1 MAKTKKW
8 LAGLT
13 LALVMAV
20 FGTAAGMAGEDMFSR
35 VQEYTLDNGL
45 KVLLLPESRAPV
57 VTLQV
62 WYKVGS
68 RNEVLGK
75 TGLSHLTEHLM
86 FRGTEK
92 YGPKVFSRTVQKM
105 GGNDNAFTSKDY
117 TAYFEN
123 GPQSA
128 LGLWL
133 EMEADRM
140 RHLKVGE
147 DLFTTEK
154 QVVIEERRLRTEDDP
169 VGTLVEETVAMAFK
183 AHSYQWPIIG
193 WMHDIQGLQREDF
206 LAHYR
211 TFYRP
216 DNATVVVVGDIEP
229 QQVLKQVKGTFGKL
243 PKGGQPPGFRPFEP
257 PQQGERRL
265 TLQREAQLPFLIM
278 AYHTPNLT
286 EKDAFALEVL
296 SLVLSQGKSSRLYQ
310 KLVYEQRLA
319 LEVGADY
326 EMATASPS
334 LFTVYG
340 QPLPGKTVEELEKAL
355 EAEIARIKEAPISDQ
370 ELQKAKNQT
379 EAAFVMAQD
388 SIFYRGM
395 LLGKYETIADWKK
408 LQEIVPGI
416 RAVTKEDVQA
426 AAQKYLVAHNRTV
439 GILHPLK
446 TDKPKMGTYKS
457 HEHIR

>member
-1 MAKTKKW
+1 M
-8 LAGLT
+8 
-13 LALVMAV
+13 LVMALLLAWS
-20 FGTAAGMAGEDMFSR
+20 GLQAAENDLFRR

-45 KVLLLPESRAPV
+45 KVLLLPEPRAPV

-92 YGPKVFSRTVQKM
+92 FGPKIFSRTVQKM

-123 GPQSA
+123 GPQTGLA
-128 LGLWL
+128 LWL

-147 DLFTTEK
+147 DLFATEK

-169 VGTLVEETVAMAFK
+169 VGSLLEETVATAFK

-193 WMHDIQGLQREDF
+193 WMHDIAELQRED
-206 LAHYR
+206 LLNHYR
-211 TFYRP
+211 TFYQP
-216 DNATVVVVGDIEP
+216 NNATVVVVGDIEP
-229 QQVLKQVKGTFGKL
+229 QAVLKQVKATFGKI
-243 PKGGQPPGFRPFEP
+243 PPGPPRPEFRPFEP

-265 TLQREAQLPFLIM
+265 TLTREAQLPFVVM
-278 AYHTPNLT
+278 AYHAPNLND
-286 EKDAFALEVL
+286 KDAFALEVL
-296 SLVLSQGKSSRLYQ
+296 SLVLSQGKSSRLYHN
-310 KLVYEQRLA
+310 LVYEQRLA
-319 LEVGADY
+319 LSVGADY
-326 EMATASPS
+326 EMATANPG
-334 LFTVYG
+334 LFSVYG

-355 EAEIARIKEAPISDQ
+355 EAQLARVRETPISDE
-370 ELQKAKNQT
+370 ELTKAKNQT

-388 SIFYRGM
+388 SLFYRGM
-395 LLGKYETIADWKK
+395 LLGRYETIGGWRK

-416 RAVTKEDVQA
+416 RAVTKEDVQRV
-426 AAQKYLVAHNRTV
+426 AQKYLVATNRTV
-439 GILHPLK
+439 GLLHPLK
-446 TDKPKMGTYKS
+446 TDKPKGGMYKS
-457 HEHIR
+457 HDQIR